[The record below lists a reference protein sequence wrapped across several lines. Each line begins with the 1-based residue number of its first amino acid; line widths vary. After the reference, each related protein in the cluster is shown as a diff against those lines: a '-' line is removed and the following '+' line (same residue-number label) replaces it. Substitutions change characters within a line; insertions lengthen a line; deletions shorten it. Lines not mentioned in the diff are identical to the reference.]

1 MFFLIY
7 AQLERWRT
15 SLSRANRNRLSAQEI
30 QGLFGELQFLEI
42 LIDGN
47 KKNLFS
53 PMETGILQVASQ
65 IPAKIPSEKQSVILI
80 DVLAKAALEGVG

>member
-1 MFFLIY
+1 MGIP
-7 AQLERWRT
+7 AAKWR
-15 SLSRANRNRLSAQEI
+15 Q
-30 QGLFGELQFLEI
+30 I
-42 LIDGN
+42 LTDGN

-80 DVLAKAALEGVG
+80 DVLAKASLEGID